1 VAISGLK
8 RPAGLRKW
16 WVVVVVGRMK
26 NLHYT
31 RRRPLQT
38 REDEEEEDED
48 ENANAIIIKNGLLM
62 RKRRRRWG
70 QPRLPPRIRSRF
82 SPPIYKSR
90 QVKRKENK
98 KRKKKKHAR
107 AGGGVQLGPF
117 LLLFP
122 SPSTQLDILEN
133 TQAKRL
139 GTLSSVDF
147 LLVRVH
153 AVAHSRNFPPPHPTQ
168 NIPVLIFF

>member
-1 VAISGLK
+1 MAISGLK

-16 WVVVVVGRMK
+16 WVVVVVVGRMK

-98 KRKKKKHAR
+98 KKEKTRTSGWGSSTRSVPPSLPFPLHPARHIRKYPGKKDWEHFR
-107 AGGGVQLGPF
+107 
-117 LLLFP
+117 
-122 SPSTQLDILEN
+122 PSTF
-133 TQAKRL
+133 
-139 GTLSSVDF
+139 S
-147 LLVRVH
+147 
-153 AVAHSRNFPPPHPTQ
+153 
-168 NIPVLIFF
+168 